1 MTVNLANQ
9 IVSCCC
15 CSCNA
20 TQHLRFALHTRCT
33 DRHVLTCTA
42 ARRRRQQ
49 PSGMHHSSLSVVYH
63 VAVPLLPSHTAVAA
77 AAPAS
82 AAQAF
87 PSSANNVSGSDT
99 MHASRYSQKKSSPS
113 FTPGRLQRYFISRT
127 MEVAATGPTA
137 PPLLRPEEL
146 ELLLKVTI
154 PTDPTLPT
162 PLLLHSFPCSPLATL
177 GRLKAKHQYRPLPPP
192 AQMATATAKAC
203 TSLCCHG
210 T

>member
-1 MTVNLANQ
+1 MLLLQLLQCNATPPLRAAYTLYRQTRPDVYCGAAAAAATKRYAPLLTVSG
-9 IVSCCC
+9 VSCSGTVAPVAHCRCCC
-15 CSCNA
+15 CSCFCRA
-20 TQHLRFALHTRCT
+20 
-33 DRHVLTCTA
+33 
-42 ARRRRQQ
+42 
-49 PSGMHHSSLSVVYH
+49 SISVVCEQCFRQRH
-63 VAVPLLPSHTAVAA
+63 NAR
-77 AAPAS
+77 
-82 AAQAF
+82 
-87 PSSANNVSGSDT
+87 VSIFS
-99 MHASRYSQKKSSPS
+99 KKSSPS